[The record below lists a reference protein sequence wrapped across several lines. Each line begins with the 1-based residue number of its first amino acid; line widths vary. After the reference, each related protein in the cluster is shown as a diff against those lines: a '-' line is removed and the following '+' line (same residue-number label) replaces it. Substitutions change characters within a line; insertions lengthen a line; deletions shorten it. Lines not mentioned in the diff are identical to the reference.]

1 MDTMSAAP
9 YYALLFAALTGVCAA
24 TLATDSRHPMP
35 LGQAVG
41 CGFVLIG
48 LIAALFVWA
57 ALR

>member
-1 MDTMSAAP
+1 MSAAP
-9 YYALLFAALTGVCAA
+9 YYALLFVALTAFCAA

>member
-1 MDTMSAAP
+1 MDAMKAAP
-9 YYALLFAALTGVCAA
+9 YYALLFVALAAFCAA

-41 CGFVLIG
+41 CSFVLVV